1 MMLKSILRSFSYE
14 HLKTVHFGNAHAL
27 TAFIEV
33 RHLKGSSKCK
43 VRAIEGSTNPN
54 DLHLS
59 LPPSAVLQKEQIF
72 LRAPFYPV
80 LQLVS

>member
-1 MMLKSILRSFSYE
+1 MILKSILRSFSYE
-14 HLKTVHFGNAHAL
+14 HLKTVHFGNAHAR

-33 RHLKGSSKCK
+33 RHVKGSSKCK

-59 LPPSAVLQKEQIF
+59 LPPSVSRAPEGTNLSSSAVLSCLAID
-72 LRAPFYPV
+72 
-80 LQLVS
+80 